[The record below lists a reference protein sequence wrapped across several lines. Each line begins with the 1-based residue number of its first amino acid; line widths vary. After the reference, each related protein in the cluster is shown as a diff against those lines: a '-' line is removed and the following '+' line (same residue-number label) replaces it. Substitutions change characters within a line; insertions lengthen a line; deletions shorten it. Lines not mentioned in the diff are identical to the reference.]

1 MAKLVAPQKTQELA
15 NKIVTAL
22 KLGGPMRVP
31 ELRKAIGFNPKK
43 YSNVAAS
50 GIGFAVR
57 HHLIDTAYID
67 SYKDLTYY
75 VSSNPPEKLNER
87 KLTRPPKSSRTK
99 PNGIHTAPPQTEFTP
114 VILTQAPAAQPPAP
128 VAAPPSVIYTPTPSP
143 VKMAL
148 AVPSVA
154 LAVSLVTA
162 GSGSM
167 IVAKRDMKT
176 LLDAVLSC
184 TEHFDPQLEAL
195 VLDLINRTA

>member
-1 MAKLVAPQKTQELA
+1 MAKLAAPQKTQELA

-22 KLGGPMRVP
+22 ALGGPMRVP

-43 YSNVAAS
+43 YSGEAAS

-114 VILTQAPAAQPPAP
+114 VILTQAPTAAVQPPAP

-148 AVPSVA
+148 ASA
-154 LAVSLVTA
+154 SASHITA

-184 TEHFDPQLEAL
+184 NEHFNPQLEAL